1 MQRVTGGKALT
12 ETGRGRIRAAVGLPK
27 WVSRRRRQPGGGGLA
42 AGAMGYLP
50 QGDCGKIRPN
60 PSTSAVPLRWARGFG
75 HRINQK
81 RVAAD
86 AKGDGWQGAERNRPR
101 PNPRRR
107 RFTKMGLDA
116 PPASRRWRPGRGEL
130 WGIFPKAIAEKSAR
144 YPHVNLINELY
155 ARARERSINR

>member
-1 MQRVTGGKALT
+1 MQRVTGGKALS

-27 WVSRRRRQPGGGGLA
+27 WVSIRRRQTGGGGLA

-60 PSTSAVPLRWARGFG
+60 PLTSAVPLTWARGFG

-86 AKGDGWQGAERNRPR
+86 AKGDRWQGALTETGRGRIRAAVDLPKWVLI
-101 PNPRRR
+101 RRR
-107 RFTKMGLDA
+107 QTGGGGLAAGAMGYL
-116 PPASRRWRPGRGEL
+116 
-130 WGIFPKAIAEKSAR
+130 
-144 YPHVNLINELY
+144 
-155 ARARERSINR
+155 